1 MKYTEIIVNEMITR
15 NMLNRIVDTTDW
27 KLKVESESMIWERVD
42 PARGFG
48 NLCLFYGQLKQ
59 WSKLLSETRK

>member
-15 NMLNRIVDTTDW
+15 NMLNRIVDRTDC
-27 KLKVESESMIWERVD
+27 KVESESMIWERVD
-42 PARGFG
+42 PTRGFG

>member
-15 NMLNRIVDTTDW
+15 NILNRIVDRTDC
-27 KLKVESESMIWERVD
+27 KVESESMIWERVD

>member
-15 NMLNRIVDTTDW
+15 NMLNRIVDRTDC
-27 KLKVESESMIWERVD
+27 KVESESMIWERVD